1 MEGSIIFYTYGSTLE
16 LNGQQFEAGRLTEDL
31 LNLSP
36 DDYHPLHERMVR
48 IRTLMDIYEYVR
60 KSELWW
66 KLNDEMEQL
75 CQELRR
81 YTVFRLLPDDC
92 YDAFFSVIRE
102 ITGQFSL
109 FPPEEH
115 SLSEDDQTKLL
126 SASAEEFF
134 QSDDGD
140 SDPEISLGL
149 LDLFRRRE
157 GSEEKGELFY
167 YEMFRLLGACED
179 TWSAYKKYI
188 DRYMMYLHDIRAFV
202 PTIRNFIK
210 FILSTLTTN
219 GPESYAAALYGFYN
233 DDRTAEKLI
242 VNPITYHGDC
252 YRRHDEYM
260 LSYVPRELPDGSM
273 AICQEHVT
281 DSLQALMKAD
291 YMLAL
296 NSGHNIRRCII
307 CGKYFMLK
315 SGVHALYCEGACPH
329 APGYTCRQFGTVEV
343 QKELAKNNPKVKAK
357 LTAFSRIT
365 KDMQRGAIS
374 QEDARRAKDHVRD
387 RLYDA
392 LRSPDIS
399 VEEFS
404 EQISTAQVYEYCRIT
419 RVSKPRGRPPKAKAG
434 GPMTNEELVR
444 RYYGGDER
452 ALEELYRRNLGL
464 IRRIARETAREFN
477 CLHMDRERPGELSGY
492 TKTILEDLCGEGAL
506 EFLTRVQS
514 REYDESR
521 AVLATYL
528 YPHLKGR
535 MTRWL
540 EQHIGNLS
548 LSKHEMDAVRQAQR
562 LYHSGQFSIE
572 EIAEKMDVLLEQ
584 AVKHIR
590 YNTHFVGVN
599 DLIPGSYDGDPFERL
614 MPGNLSVSAEQ
625 VVYRK
630 VCIELLQE
638 LFDALPKKDRDILGK
653 FYGVFGFEKTSLK
666 EIGMYHMMK
675 ESAVEKAKERAVTK
689 LKKAYPGSRLQI
701 WRNVHRM
708 IRRPILPA
716 KDDRALRRSFTTS
729 TLRNQE
735 SGRS

>member
-115 SLSEDDQTKLL
+115 SLSEDYQTKLL

-291 YMLAL
+291 Y
-296 NSGHNIRRCII
+296 
-307 CGKYFMLK
+307 
-315 SGVHALYCEGACPH
+315 
-329 APGYTCRQFGTVEV
+329 
-343 QKELAKNNPKVKAK
+343 
-357 LTAFSRIT
+357 
-365 KDMQRGAIS
+365 
-374 QEDARRAKDHVRD
+374 
-387 RLYDA
+387 
-392 LRSPDIS
+392 
-399 VEEFS
+399 
-404 EQISTAQVYEYCRIT
+404 
-419 RVSKPRGRPPKAKAG
+419 
-434 GPMTNEELVR
+434 
-444 RYYGGDER
+444 
-452 ALEELYRRNLGL
+452 
-464 IRRIARETAREFN
+464 
-477 CLHMDRERPGELSGY
+477 
-492 TKTILEDLCGEGAL
+492 
-506 EFLTRVQS
+506 
-514 REYDESR
+514 
-521 AVLATYL
+521 
-528 YPHLKGR
+528 PHLKGR

-540 EQHIGNLS
+540 EQHIGILS

>member
-36 DDYHPLHERMVR
+36 DDYLPLHERMVR

-260 LSYVPRELPDGSM
+260 LSYVPRELPDGL
-273 AICQEHVT
+273 H
-281 DSLQALMKAD
+281 
-291 YMLAL
+291 
-296 NSGHNIRRCII
+296 GH
-307 CGKYFMLK
+307 L
-315 SGVHALYCEGACPH
+315 SGACD
-329 APGYTCRQFGTVEV
+329 GQ
-343 QKELAKNNPKVKAK
+343 
-357 LTAFSRIT
+357 LT
-365 KDMQRGAIS
+365 GAD
-374 QEDARRAKDHVRD
+374 EG
-387 RLYDA
+387 RLY
-392 LRSPDIS
+392 
-399 VEEFS
+399 
-404 EQISTAQVYEYCRIT
+404 
-419 RVSKPRGRPPKAKAG
+419 AG
-434 GPMTNEELVR
+434 PE
-444 RYYGGDER
+444 
-452 ALEELYRRNLGL
+452 
-464 IRRIARETAREFN
+464 
-477 CLHMDRERPGELSGY
+477 
-492 TKTILEDLCGEGAL
+492 
-506 EFLTRVQS
+506 
-514 REYDESR
+514 
-521 AVLATYL
+521 
-528 YPHLKGR
+528 
-535 MTRWL
+535 
-540 EQHIGNLS
+540 
-548 LSKHEMDAVRQAQR
+548 
-562 LYHSGQFSIE
+562 
-572 EIAEKMDVLLEQ
+572 
-584 AVKHIR
+584 
-590 YNTHFVGVN
+590 
-599 DLIPGSYDGDPFERL
+599 
-614 MPGNLSVSAEQ
+614 
-625 VVYRK
+625 
-630 VCIELLQE
+630 
-638 LFDALPKKDRDILGK
+638 
-653 FYGVFGFEKTSLK
+653 
-666 EIGMYHMMK
+666 
-675 ESAVEKAKERAVTK
+675 
-689 LKKAYPGSRLQI
+689 
-701 WRNVHRM
+701 
-708 IRRPILPA
+708 
-716 KDDRALRRSFTTS
+716 
-729 TLRNQE
+729 
-735 SGRS
+735 

>member
-291 YMLAL
+291 YFLWGAGDPPDRVGGGGMRTVSIPREQIFQGPLVLVNRAHPLHEKERSAL
-296 NSGHNIRRCII
+296 TS
-307 CGKYFMLK
+307 
-315 SGVHALYCEGACPH
+315 VDPH
-329 APGYTCRQFGTVEV
+329 
-343 QKELAKNNPKVKAK
+343 
-357 LTAFSRIT
+357 
-365 KDMQRGAIS
+365 
-374 QEDARRAKDHVRD
+374 H
-387 RLYDA
+387 
-392 LRSPDIS
+392 PDILLES
-399 VEEFS
+399 RARQLLS
-404 EQISTAQVYEYCRIT
+404 ACIQ
-419 RVSKPRGRPPKAKAG
+419 KAG
-434 GPMTNEELVR
+434 GQREIVPVSGWRSQQEQQRIWDDSMAEHGETFTRQYVALPGCSEHQTGLAIDLGKAAGYIDFIRPAFPYDGVCGRFRRLAARYGFIERYQRGKEEVTGISAEPWHFRYVGAPHAQLMETNGLCLEEYRDFLRQGPRSV
-444 RYYGGDER
+444 
-452 ALEELYRRNLGL
+452 ALEN
-464 IRRIARETAREFN
+464 
-477 CLHMDRERPGELSGY
+477 
-492 TKTILEDLCGEGAL
+492 
-506 EFLTRVQS
+506 
-514 REYDESR
+514 
-521 AVLATYL
+521 
-528 YPHLKGR
+528 GR
-535 MTRWL
+535 M
-540 EQHIGNLS
+540 
-548 LSKHEMDAVRQAQR
+548 AQ
-562 LYHSGQFSIE
+562 
-572 EIAEKMDVLLEQ
+572 V
-584 AVKHIR
+584 
-590 YNTHFVGVN
+590 
-599 DLIPGSYDGDPFERL
+599 
-614 MPGNLSVSAEQ
+614 
-625 VVYRK
+625 
-630 VCIELLQE
+630 
-638 LFDALPKKDRDILGK
+638 
-653 FYGVFGFEKTSLK
+653 FYVPAAG
-666 EIGMYHMMK
+666 
-675 ESAVEKAKERAVTK
+675 AVTEVEV
-689 LKKAYPGSRLQI
+689 PEGCCQI
-701 WRNVHRM
+701 SGDNVEGF
-708 IRRPILPA
+708 ILTWWG
-716 KDDRALRRSFTTS
+716 DTHE
-729 TLRNQE
+729 N
-735 SGRS
+735 G

>member
-296 NSGHNIRRCII
+296 NTVAWLRTAGYDPGKVHIQSSYGLWNLPAQPCDYVRAGIALYGVRSDDAPVQRSLDLRPVLSLRARVASIRTVQAGESAGYGRVFQAEQETKLAVVTIGYADGLPRDLPQRGGQVLIQGRRCPMVGRMCMDQLLVDVSDLSEVAPDDTVTII
-307 CGKYFMLK
+307 GRD
-315 SGVHALYCEGACPH
+315 GGQVIRAE
-329 APGYTCRQFGTVEV
+329 
-343 QKELAKNNPKVKAK
+343 ELAACCG
-357 LTAFSRIT
+357 TI
-365 KDMQRGAIS
+365 
-374 QEDARRAKDHVRD
+374 
-387 RLYDA
+387 
-392 LRSPDIS
+392 
-399 VEEFS
+399 
-404 EQISTAQVYEYCRIT
+404 
-419 RVSKPRGRPPKAKAG
+419 
-434 GPMTNEELVR
+434 TNE
-444 RYYGGDER
+444 
-452 ALEELYRRNLGL
+452 
-464 IRRIARETAREFN
+464 
-477 CLHMDRERPGELSGY
+477 
-492 TKTILEDLCGEGAL
+492 
-506 EFLTRVQS
+506 
-514 REYDESR
+514 
-521 AVLATYL
+521 
-528 YPHLKGR
+528 
-535 MTRWL
+535 
-540 EQHIGNLS
+540 
-548 LSKHEMDAVRQAQR
+548 
-562 LYHSGQFSIE
+562 
-572 EIAEKMDVLLEQ
+572 LL
-584 AVKHIR
+584 
-590 YNTHFVGVN
+590 
-599 DLIPGSYDGDPFERL
+599 
-614 MPGNLSVSAEQ
+614 
-625 VVYRK
+625 
-630 VCIELLQE
+630 
-638 LFDALPKKDRDILGK
+638 
-653 FYGVFGFEKTSLK
+653 
-666 EIGMYHMMK
+666 
-675 ESAVEKAKERAVTK
+675 
-689 LKKAYPGSRLQI
+689 SRLGM
-701 WRNVHRM
+701 RL
-708 IRRPILPA
+708 PIV
-716 KDDRALRRSFTTS
+716 
-729 TLRNQE
+729 
-735 SGRS
+735 SG

>member
-1 MEGSIIFYTYGSTLE
+1 MR
-16 LNGQQFEAGRLTEDL
+16 QAGRLTEDL

-273 AICQEHVT
+273 A
-281 DSLQALMKAD
+281 
-291 YMLAL
+291 
-296 NSGHNIRRCII
+296 RRP
-307 CGKYFMLK
+307 
-315 SGVHALYCEGACPH
+315 E
-329 APGYTCRQFGTVEV
+329 VE
-343 QKELAKNNPKVKAK
+343 
-357 LTAFSRIT
+357 AF
-365 KDMQRGAIS
+365 
-374 QEDARRAKDHVRD
+374 
-387 RLYDA
+387 
-392 LRSPDIS
+392 
-399 VEEFS
+399 
-404 EQISTAQVYEYCRIT
+404 
-419 RVSKPRGRPPKAKAG
+419 
-434 GPMTNEELVR
+434 
-444 RYYGGDER
+444 
-452 ALEELYRRNLGL
+452 
-464 IRRIARETAREFN
+464 AREN
-477 CLHMDRERPGELSGY
+477 N
-492 TKTILEDLCGEGAL
+492 
-506 EFLTRVQS
+506 
-514 REYDESR
+514 
-521 AVLATYL
+521 
-528 YPHLKGR
+528 YPVVSVAD
-535 MTRWL
+535 
-540 EQHIGNLS
+540 I
-548 LSKHEMDAVRQAQR
+548 VRYR
-562 LYHSGQFSIE
+562 L
-572 EIAEKMDVLLEQ
+572 
-584 AVKHIR
+584 
-590 YNTHFVGVN
+590 
-599 DLIPGSYDGDPFERL
+599 
-614 MPGNLSVSAEQ
+614 
-625 VVYRK
+625 
-630 VCIELLQE
+630 
-638 LFDALPKKDRDILGK
+638 
-653 FYGVFGFEKTSLK
+653 LK
-666 EIGMYHMMK
+666 E
-675 ESAVEKAKERAVTK
+675 EA
-689 LKKAYPGSRLQI
+689 
-701 WRNVHRM
+701 
-708 IRRPILPA
+708 
-716 KDDRALRRSFTTS
+716 
-729 TLRNQE
+729 
-735 SGRS
+735 

>member
-1 MEGSIIFYTYGSTLE
+1 
-16 LNGQQFEAGRLTEDL
+16 
-31 LNLSP
+31 
-36 DDYHPLHERMVR
+36 
-48 IRTLMDIYEYVR
+48 
-60 KSELWW
+60 
-66 KLNDEMEQL
+66 
-75 CQELRR
+75 
-81 YTVFRLLPDDC
+81 
-92 YDAFFSVIRE
+92 
-102 ITGQFSL
+102 
-109 FPPEEH
+109 
-115 SLSEDDQTKLL
+115 
-126 SASAEEFF
+126 
-134 QSDDGD
+134 
-140 SDPEISLGL
+140 
-149 LDLFRRRE
+149 
-157 GSEEKGELFY
+157 
-167 YEMFRLLGACED
+167 
-179 TWSAYKKYI
+179 
-188 DRYMMYLHDIRAFV
+188 
-202 PTIRNFIK
+202 
-210 FILSTLTTN
+210 
-219 GPESYAAALYGFYN
+219 
-233 DDRTAEKLI
+233 
-242 VNPITYHGDC
+242 
-252 YRRHDEYM
+252 
-260 LSYVPRELPDGSM
+260 
-273 AICQEHVT
+273 
-281 DSLQALMKAD
+281 
-291 YMLAL
+291 
-296 NSGHNIRRCII
+296 
-307 CGKYFMLK
+307 
-315 SGVHALYCEGACPH
+315 
-329 APGYTCRQFGTVEV
+329 
-343 QKELAKNNPKVKAK
+343 
-357 LTAFSRIT
+357 
-365 KDMQRGAIS
+365 
-374 QEDARRAKDHVRD
+374 
-387 RLYDA
+387 
-392 LRSPDIS
+392 
-399 VEEFS
+399 
-404 EQISTAQVYEYCRIT
+404 
-419 RVSKPRGRPPKAKAG
+419 
-434 GPMTNEELVR
+434 MTNEELVR

-638 LFDALPKKDRDILGK
+638 
-653 FYGVFGFEKTSLK
+653 
-666 EIGMYHMMK
+666 IGMYHMMK

>member
-1 MEGSIIFYTYGSTLE
+1 MGGSVIFYTYGSTLE

-260 LSYVPRELPDGSM
+260 LSYVPRELPDGL
-273 AICQEHVT
+273 H
-281 DSLQALMKAD
+281 
-291 YMLAL
+291 
-296 NSGHNIRRCII
+296 GH
-307 CGKYFMLK
+307 L
-315 SGVHALYCEGACPH
+315 SGACD
-329 APGYTCRQFGTVEV
+329 GQ
-343 QKELAKNNPKVKAK
+343 
-357 LTAFSRIT
+357 LT
-365 KDMQRGAIS
+365 GAD
-374 QEDARRAKDHVRD
+374 EG
-387 RLYDA
+387 RLY
-392 LRSPDIS
+392 
-399 VEEFS
+399 
-404 EQISTAQVYEYCRIT
+404 
-419 RVSKPRGRPPKAKAG
+419 AG
-434 GPMTNEELVR
+434 PE
-444 RYYGGDER
+444 
-452 ALEELYRRNLGL
+452 
-464 IRRIARETAREFN
+464 
-477 CLHMDRERPGELSGY
+477 
-492 TKTILEDLCGEGAL
+492 
-506 EFLTRVQS
+506 
-514 REYDESR
+514 
-521 AVLATYL
+521 
-528 YPHLKGR
+528 
-535 MTRWL
+535 
-540 EQHIGNLS
+540 
-548 LSKHEMDAVRQAQR
+548 
-562 LYHSGQFSIE
+562 
-572 EIAEKMDVLLEQ
+572 
-584 AVKHIR
+584 
-590 YNTHFVGVN
+590 
-599 DLIPGSYDGDPFERL
+599 
-614 MPGNLSVSAEQ
+614 
-625 VVYRK
+625 
-630 VCIELLQE
+630 
-638 LFDALPKKDRDILGK
+638 
-653 FYGVFGFEKTSLK
+653 
-666 EIGMYHMMK
+666 
-675 ESAVEKAKERAVTK
+675 
-689 LKKAYPGSRLQI
+689 
-701 WRNVHRM
+701 
-708 IRRPILPA
+708 
-716 KDDRALRRSFTTS
+716 
-729 TLRNQE
+729 
-735 SGRS
+735 